1 MRILITGKGSFIGTH
16 IKACFESFGYEAD
29 EADTLGNEWQE
40 IDYSRYDSV
49 VHVAAIVHQQA
60 KDASEDLFRK
70 VNTELPVKIARMAKE
85 NGVSQFIFL
94 STMGVY
100 GRGKALSLSDSI
112 IRADTP
118 EAAVGGYGGSKLEA
132 EKQLRLLD
140 DESFKVAIV
149 RPPNI
154 YGPGCQGNYIPLFKK
169 LALSLFVCPYAFAEI
184 RQSMLYID
192 NLSELIRLITEN
204 RTSGV
209 YLPQDDTAPNAV
221 EMIRLIRK
229 IHGKKTHESKFLGGC
244 VRIVRMLPPVNNI
257 YGGIMYDEAVSDS
270 FDYRYRIVS
279 FEAGM
284 EKTFLSR

>member
-100 GRGKALSLSDSI
+100 GIGYVS
-112 IRADTP
+112 P

-229 IHGKKTHESKFLGGC
+229 IHGKKTHESK
-244 VRIVRMLPPVNNI
+244 M
-257 YGGIMYDEAVSDS
+257 
-270 FDYRYRIVS
+270 
-279 FEAGM
+279 
-284 EKTFLSR
+284 